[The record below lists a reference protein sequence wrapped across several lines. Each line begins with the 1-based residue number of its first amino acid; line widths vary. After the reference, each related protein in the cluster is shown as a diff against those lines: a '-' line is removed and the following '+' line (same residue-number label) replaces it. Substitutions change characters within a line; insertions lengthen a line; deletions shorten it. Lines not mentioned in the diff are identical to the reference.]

1 MHFCSGLEL
10 SYRAFCNMICCLN
23 RTRPT
28 ELNLICTLA
37 GTMMSF
43 LESKQLYFYIKLA
56 IKVHLKFVALNL
68 SIILAYFFQCE
79 VSMVLNNT
87 QIFF

>member
-1 MHFCSGLEL
+1 
-10 SYRAFCNMICCLN
+10 
-23 RTRPT
+23 
-28 ELNLICTLA
+28 
-37 GTMMSF
+37 MSF